1 MKKYTFISIAPK
13 RFGGIDLLTPLFF
26 DLKTNYDVK
35 LIQFFYKIKAYQDL
49 KKDDFLH
56 STWKKSIDKSYVL
69 SNSKIIFKLFFNF
82 KLLLRIIISK
92 NVILLTDGKI
102 SKRNLKFL
110 QYIIFLKKAKFL
122 CHPSILSIEESNN
135 CKNLINLTFSK
146 KSNKNLNE
154 ISIGF
159 PKLYYSW
166 KSEVHKYNVENP
178 FIKKDQKLITVFVPS
193 TVKNVFD
200 NEELNIWLNEVLES
214 ISIYCPGFLVMLKPH
229 PMLEIKILENI
240 IEKYPKIIVEIS
252 YLNPSLLANAS
263 SFIISHHSATILDGL
278 FLKRKVIVYIK
289 LTDNWL
295 KRHPD
300 GSVYSKLNVL
310 FTSSQKSLYKN
321 IEKCLENEMVD
332 SMNIESLVEH
342 EYGVL
347 NLF

>member
-49 KKDDFLH
+49 KKDDFLY

-135 CKNLINLTFSK
+135 CKNLINLVFSK
-146 KSNKNLNE
+146 KRNENLNE

-159 PKLYYSW
+159 PKLYHSW
-166 KSEVHKYNVENP
+166 KSEIHKYNVENP
-178 FIKKDQKLITVFVPS
+178 FIKKDQKLITVFIPS

-200 NEELNIWLNEVLES
+200 NEELNVWLNEVLES
-214 ISIYCPGFLVMLKPH
+214 ISIYCPGFLIIFKPH
-229 PMLEIKILENI
+229 PMIDLKLLEDFIK
-240 IEKYPKIIVEIS
+240 KYPKINIKIS
-252 YLNPSLLANAS
+252 CLNPSLLANVS
-263 SFIISHHSATILDGL
+263 SFVISHHSATILDGL
-278 FLKRKVIVYIK
+278 FLKRKVIMYINF
-289 LTDNWL
+289 TNNWL
-295 KRHPD
+295 KRHPN

-310 FTSSQKSLYKN
+310 FSSTRKSLNDN
-321 IEKCLENEMVD
+321 IKKCLEAEEDD
-332 SMNIESLVEH
+332 SMVIESLLGH
-342 EYGVL
+342 EYGVS